1 MSEDRLLLRR
11 KRLTLIDLILWLY
24 LRLFNDIGLTHGRTM
39 LNNELEKCGKKRLVQ
54 GPYRRQAAE
63 HDVLSEIRRI
73 KIAMMHT

>member
-1 MSEDRLLLRR
+1 
-11 KRLTLIDLILWLY
+11 
-24 LRLFNDIGLTHGRTM
+24 M